1 MVFCLIGVVIWCV
14 LPYEVCAGMCARV
27 CVCVCV
33 RVCVWV
39 WVWVGGVCVCG
50 CVGVGVWGWGAC
62 VGVHG
67 WVHAY
72 MGVCGGVHVH
82 ECMKV

>member
-14 LPYEVCAGMCARV
+14 LPYEVCAGIRV

-33 RVCVWV
+33 CVCVVCVCVW
-39 WVWVGGVCVCG
+39 G
-50 CVGVGVWGWGAC
+50 GAC

-72 MGVCGGVHVH
+72 MGVCGGVHVR